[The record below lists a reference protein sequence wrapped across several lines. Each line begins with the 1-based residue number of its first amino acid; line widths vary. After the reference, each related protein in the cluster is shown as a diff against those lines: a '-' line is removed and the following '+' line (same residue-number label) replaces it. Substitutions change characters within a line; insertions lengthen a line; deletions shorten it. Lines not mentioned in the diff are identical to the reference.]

1 MATISV
7 LEHAVLH
14 VREGGSPDA
23 LTPNQAKMLAGLERE
38 LPKNAINWGYHSVRF
53 SQHCGVLNLGT
64 DTIEI
69 LPKIAGKEGN
79 PDMCRKVLLRMLY
92 AAKRVKTPPV
102 GTASINL
109 QKYYLL
115 DVFILHFCEELFR
128 QLRAG
133 ALLRYVSRSDN
144 ISVLRGKLL
153 IEQQLKFNIAHK
165 ERLFCKFDEL
175 VEDNEFNQYIK
186 CALQIAN
193 GVAKMRHV
201 KRKTTE
207 LLWRFDAVRDLPV
220 SEFQTRPFVF
230 TQDVSRFEYVFQ
242 QCDWFIK
249 KLRQDV
255 VAGENQSIALMFDMN
270 RLFEEFLAV
279 RLKKSARREGY
290 RLKVQEPQ
298 KYLVKNLSR
307 PLFKMKPDLAL
318 LDSKNKVVEILDTKW
333 KVLDKD
339 EAKYGISQPDIY
351 QMIAYGTR
359 YDCNRLTLIY
369 PKQDK
374 ISDKEI
380 ELKVQE
386 SDLIIRIV
394 FVDLEEMVELSADY
408 QFRWGFMH

>member
-1 MATISV
+1 M
-7 LEHAVLH
+7 
-14 VREGGSPDA
+14 
-23 LTPNQAKMLAGLERE
+23 
-38 LPKNAINWGYHSVRF
+38 
-53 SQHCGVLNLGT
+53 
-64 DTIEI
+64 
-69 LPKIAGKEGN
+69 
-79 PDMCRKVLLRMLY
+79 
-92 AAKRVKTPPV
+92 
-102 GTASINL
+102 
-109 QKYYLL
+109 
-115 DVFILHFCEELFR
+115 
-128 QLRAG
+128 
-133 ALLRYVSRSDN
+133 
-144 ISVLRGKLL
+144 
-153 IEQQLKFNIAHK
+153 
-165 ERLFCKFDEL
+165 
-175 VEDNEFNQYIK
+175 
-186 CALQIAN
+186 
-193 GVAKMRHV
+193 
-201 KRKTTE
+201 
-207 LLWRFDAVRDLPV
+207 RDLPV

>member
-193 GVAKMRHV
+193 GVAKNE
-201 KRKTTE
+201 T
-207 LLWRFDAVRDLPV
+207 
-220 SEFQTRPFVF
+220 
-230 TQDVSRFEYVFQ
+230 
-242 QCDWFIK
+242 C
-249 KLRQDV
+249 
-255 VAGENQSIALMFDMN
+255 
-270 RLFEEFLAV
+270 
-279 RLKKSARREGY
+279 
-290 RLKVQEPQ
+290 
-298 KYLVKNLSR
+298 
-307 PLFKMKPDLAL
+307 
-318 LDSKNKVVEILDTKW
+318 
-333 KVLDKD
+333 
-339 EAKYGISQPDIY
+339 
-351 QMIAYGTR
+351 
-359 YDCNRLTLIY
+359 
-369 PKQDK
+369 
-374 ISDKEI
+374 
-380 ELKVQE
+380 
-386 SDLIIRIV
+386 
-394 FVDLEEMVELSADY
+394 
-408 QFRWGFMH
+408 